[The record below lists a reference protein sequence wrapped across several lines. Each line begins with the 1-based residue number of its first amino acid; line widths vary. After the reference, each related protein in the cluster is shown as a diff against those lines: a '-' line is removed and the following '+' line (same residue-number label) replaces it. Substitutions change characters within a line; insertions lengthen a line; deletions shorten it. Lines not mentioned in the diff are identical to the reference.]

1 LIASSR
7 APTPSDIII
16 EKLSKPSVRPAEEDI
31 NVAKPDLMVIDES
44 DQEPAYDWM
53 SPIRIFLDI
62 QPPLDDNAEVDHIA
76 RKSKIYHL
84 IDGIL
89 Y

>member
-1 LIASSR
+1 
-7 APTPSDIII
+7 
-16 EKLSKPSVRPAEEDI
+16 
-31 NVAKPDLMVIDES
+31 MVIDES
-44 DQEPAYDWM
+44 DQEPAYDLM

-84 IDGIL
+84 VDRIL